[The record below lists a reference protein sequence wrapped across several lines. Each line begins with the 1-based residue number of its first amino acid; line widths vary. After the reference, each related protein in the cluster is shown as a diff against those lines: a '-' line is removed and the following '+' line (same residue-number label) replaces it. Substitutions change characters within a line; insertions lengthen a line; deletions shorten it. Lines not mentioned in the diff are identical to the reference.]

1 MSNILKYY
9 DFFSESPSKIL
20 EVPKIE
26 PIKKSRE
33 KPLKPLKQPVVEPVV
48 EPVVVQ
54 SSNKPKRTRRSKKT
68 TPARNQSESTT
79 NVEKIDEDKNEQ
91 KQIRTKTATI
101 IKDSNEKEIT
111 SKSRT
116 KV

>member
-1 MSNILKYY
+1 M
-9 DFFSESPSKIL
+9 
-20 EVPKIE
+20 PKIE
-26 PIKKSRE
+26 PLKKSLE

-48 EPVVVQ
+48 EPVAVQ
-54 SSNKPKRTRRSKKT
+54 TSNKPKRTRRSKKT
-68 TPARNQSESTT
+68 TPARNQGETTT
-79 NVEKIDEDKNEQ
+79 NVEKIDDDKNET
-91 KQIRTKTATI
+91 KKIRTKTATI

>member
-1 MSNILKYY
+1 MPNIKPL
-9 DFFSESPSKIL
+9 
-20 EVPKIE
+20 
-26 PIKKSRE
+26 KKSLE
-33 KPLKPLKQPVVEPVV
+33 KPLEPLKQPVVEPVV

-68 TPARNQSESTT
+68 TPARNQGETTT
-79 NVEKIDEDKNEQ
+79 NVEKIDEDKSEQ

-101 IKDSNEKEIT
+101 IKDSNDKEVT

>member
-1 MSNILKYY
+1 MPN
-9 DFFSESPSKIL
+9 
-20 EVPKIE
+20 IE
-26 PIKKSRE
+26 PLKKSRE

-48 EPVVVQ
+48 EPVAVQ
-54 SSNKPKRTRRSKKT
+54 TSNKPKRTRRSKKT
-68 TPARNQSESTT
+68 TPARNQGETTT
-79 NVEKIDEDKNEQ
+79 NVEKIDDDKNET
-91 KQIRTKTATI
+91 KKIRTKTATI